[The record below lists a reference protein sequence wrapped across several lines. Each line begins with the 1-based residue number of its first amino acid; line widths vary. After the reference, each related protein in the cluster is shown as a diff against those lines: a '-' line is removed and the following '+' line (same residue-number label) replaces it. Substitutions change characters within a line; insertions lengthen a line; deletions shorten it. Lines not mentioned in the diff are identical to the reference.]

1 MDDHEHEHDDGEHA
15 YERAFGRVG
24 GSFLGRTKSVGSASA
39 SGGGAGGTDGVG
51 GGGSVFGWRGRGTSL
66 GDGELGRRR
75 SIQEGPASASS
86 PTTNA
91 DNNVNAD
98 PSGVTGSGMRPRRVS
113 FGWTGFGG
121 GISSKTTSTPGP
133 GSGSSSGSGSG
144 GVPTVPKRDARP
156 DGLPGTGSGG
166 SGGLKV
172 GRGRS
177 GSGSAGTGGGKK
189 RSVSPVS
196 RVPGYDLSLWG

>member
-1 MDDHEHEHDDGEHA
+1 MDDHDHEHEHDDGEHA

-39 SGGGAGGTDGVG
+39 SGGGADSVG
-51 GGGSVFGWRGRGTSL
+51 GGGGVFGWRGRGTSL

-75 SIQEGPASASS
+75 SIQEGPASS

-91 DNNVNAD
+91 DNSVNVD
-98 PSGVTGSGMRPRRVS
+98 SSGVVGSGMRPRRVS

-121 GISSKTTSTPGP
+121 GVSKPTSTPGP

-144 GVPTVPKRDARP
+144 P
-156 DGLPGTGSGG
+156 GSGG
-166 SGGLKV
+166 VSDGPGSEV
-172 GRGRS
+172 GPVVNRLRVLDLALGRVQ
-177 GSGSAGTGGGKK
+177 G
-189 RSVSPVS
+189 RV
-196 RVPGYDLSLWG
+196 RVPVVFLRHPRGMSDRMGCPAPDQAG

>member
-1 MDDHEHEHDDGEHA
+1 MDDHDHDHEHDDGEHA

-39 SGGGAGGTDGVG
+39 SGGGADSVG
-51 GGGSVFGWRGRGTSL
+51 GGGGVFGWRGRGTSL

-75 SIQEGPASASS
+75 SIQEGPASS
-86 PTTNA
+86 PTTNS
-91 DNNVNAD
+91 DNSVNVD
-98 PSGVTGSGMRPRRVS
+98 SSGVVGSGMRPRRVS

-121 GISSKTTSTPGP
+121 GVSQPTSTPGP

-144 GVPTVPKRDARP
+144 PGSGGVPTAPKGDVRP
-156 DGLPGTGSGG
+156 DGLPGTG

-177 GSGSAGTGGGKK
+177 GSGSAGMGGGKK

-196 RVPGYDLSLWG
+196 RTLRHDLGPWE